1 MKNNFDINLING
13 VKIILFQLGNLKKS
27 ESLCIISDTNTK
39 NLGELFE
46 YVSRKMKIKTT
57 HKIIKPLTNHGQNL
71 PTGLEETMKNS
82 ELTVAVTNTSIAH
95 SPQRVRVE
103 LLGKRFLSLP
113 DYSFNL
119 LKHPAIKADYK
130 TLARKAK
137 KMSNILTKGNSVQIK
152 TTNGTDLNLEITNR
166 NGNYAPGFVNK
177 DILLGS
183 PPDIEANIAPL
194 ETKTNG
200 KIVVDGSIPH
210 RTIGKLESPIILTI
224 KNGKIIKFEGNNKI
238 ISILEKLFMDKSKNK
253 ILGEFGVGFN
263 DKAKLCG
270 IMLLDEGCFGT
281 FHFGFGSNIL
291 LGGINKSDFHL
302 DLVVFANELSVDGK
316 IINLK
321 YSDR

>member
-1 MKNNFDINLING
+1 MKTNPDINLING

-46 YVSRKMKIKTT
+46 HVSRKMKIKTM
-57 HKIIKPLTNHGQNL
+57 HKIIKPLTNHGQDL
-71 PTGLEETMKNS
+71 PIGIEETMKDS
-82 ELTVAVTNTSIAH
+82 GLTVAVTNTSIAH
-95 SPQRVRVE
+95 SPQRVRVG
-103 LLGKRFLSLP
+103 LSGKRFLSLP

-130 TLARKAK
+130 MLSKKAK
-137 KMSNILTKGNSVQIK
+137 KLSNILTKGNSVQIK
-152 TTNGTDLNLEITNR
+152 TANGTDLNLEITNR
-166 NGNYAPGFVNK
+166 NSNYAPGFVNK

-194 ETKTNG
+194 ETQSNG

-210 RTIGKLESPIILTI
+210 AKIGKLKSPITLTI
-224 KNGKIIKFEGNNKI
+224 KNGKIVKFEGNKKI
-238 ISILEKLFMDKSKNK
+238 TSVLEKLFTHKSKNK

-291 LGGINKSDFHL
+291 LGGVNKSDFHL
-302 DLVVFANELSVDGK
+302 DLVIFANELSVDGK